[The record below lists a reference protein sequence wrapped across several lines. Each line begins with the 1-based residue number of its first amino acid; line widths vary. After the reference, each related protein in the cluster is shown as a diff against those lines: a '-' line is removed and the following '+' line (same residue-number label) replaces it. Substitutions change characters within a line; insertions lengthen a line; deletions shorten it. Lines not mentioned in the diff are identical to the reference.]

1 LLLGWFPEI
10 GVFSGFDIRK
20 HMDFSPGSNSVQI
33 SRTALDQAFNFG
45 FGFYTTQHGEI
56 AVAFRPAEFLHY
68 VQNKDVLHDAGRDV
82 RTVSVLNRIA
92 SITPVTLTEIAALP
106 QPRQRIV
113 ETVSRLVRAAN
124 FRDRVMNAY
133 GNRCA
138 VTRVQLKLVDAAHI
152 LPVGA
157 EQSVDTVRNGVALS
171 PTYHRAFD
179 QGLIYLTSS
188 LRMEINRQRSEK
200 LNSLQLLG
208 GVEIFTSHLN
218 RVIYL
223 PADPNQ

>member
-1 LLLGWFPEI
+1 MRVSLYYAEI
-10 GVFSGFDIRK
+10 
-20 HMDFSPGSNSVQI
+20 N
-33 SRTALDQAFNFG
+33 NFG
-45 FGFYTTQHGEI
+45 FGFYTNQHGEI
-56 AVAFRPAEFLHY
+56 AVAFRPSEFLHY
-68 VQNKDVLHDAGRDV
+68 LQNKDVLHDAGRDI

-92 SITPVTLTEIAALP
+92 TVTPVTLAEIATLP

-113 ETVSRLVRAAN
+113 ETVTRLVRAAN
-124 FRDRVMNAY
+124 FRDQVMSAY

-157 EQSVDTVRNGVALS
+157 EKSVDSVRNGVALS

-179 QGLIYLTSS
+179 QGLIYLTPG
-188 LRMEINRQRSEK
+188 LRMEINPQRAENLK
-200 LNSLQLLG
+200 SLQLLG
-208 GVEIFTSHLN
+208 GLEIITAHLN

-223 PADPNQ
+223 PADPNQRPLPQFIELANKFRNIRS